1 MAPNDNIVTNND
13 NKGDGIKIRTQ
24 TAVNNE
30 PELTLTKQE
39 CQQLDAVFRA
49 MMMMIAI

>member
-24 TAVNNE
+24 TTLNSQQ
-30 PELTLTKQE
+30 ELTLTK
-39 CQQLDAVFRA
+39 
-49 MMMMIAI
+49 